1 MVENLG
7 LIITFAVLNAI
18 VIIYGFI
25 LIIYGK
31 YFRKDDL
38 FLLVT
43 KYNNINFYL
52 ILLQENFG
60 DNIKAI
66 PRIEESIRSPND
78 AYSHI
83 DEKKINLIEA

>member
-7 LIITFAVLNAI
+7 IIITFTVLNAL
-18 VIIYGFI
+18 VIIYGFV

-31 YFRKDDL
+31 YFKKDDL
-38 FLLVT
+38 FILVI
-43 KYNNINFYL
+43 NNKNIIFK
-52 ILLQENFG
+52 QENFG
-60 DNIKAI
+60 ENIKTI

-78 AYSHI
+78 AYQNI

>member
-43 KYNNINFYL
+43 KYNNINF
-52 ILLQENFG
+52 I
-60 DNIKAI
+60 
-66 PRIEESIRSPND
+66 
-78 AYSHI
+78 
-83 DEKKINLIEA
+83 